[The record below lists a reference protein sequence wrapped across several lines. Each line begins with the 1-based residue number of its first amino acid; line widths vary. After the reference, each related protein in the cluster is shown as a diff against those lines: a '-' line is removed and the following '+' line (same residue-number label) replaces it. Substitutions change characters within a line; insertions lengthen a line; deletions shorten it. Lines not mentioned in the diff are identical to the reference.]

1 MSSVRR
7 VRKRAQALV
16 FGVVVLCCCAV
27 SLPRLLSRSSSDS
40 SADLRASIVLTAY
53 ETTGLRPDWLREICE
68 RYTSPDYA
76 QLVREVVLVW
86 NNPAAQLPPGI
97 PPSVK
102 VIRSR
107 ENSLNNR
114 CVLASPLHLSR
125 SNDR

>member
-16 FGVVVLCCCAV
+16 FAVVVLCCCAI
-27 SLPRLLSRSSSDS
+27 SLPRLLRRSPPGSR
-40 SADLRASIVLTAY
+40 DLRASIVLTAY

-68 RYTSPDYA
+68 RYSSPDYA
-76 QLVREVVLVW
+76 SLVRDVVLVW

-97 PPSVK
+97 PSSVK

-114 CVLASPLHLSR
+114 CVSLSQTCTF
-125 SNDR
+125 STSDR